1 MRISIAALAAAGFA
15 IAAAQAGAAE
25 FTMRVSHQ
33 VPTAHHLHKALL
45 LFAED
50 VKQRTKGGVEVQLF
64 PAQQLAKAGENF
76 PAVARGAFEA
86 ALVVNAQWGTTIPEM
101 AAPTIPFFF
110 TDLERIKKFPTSEAR
125 KYLDAQLAKRGVHSI
140 SWLYITRVSIFTSGK
155 KPIATLADFQ
165 GLKIRGLNALTDHSL
180 SAIGAAPSTMPG
192 SEVYQGLQTGV
203 LDAGLTDIS
212 AAVSRRY
219 YEVQK
224 YGTVLPY
231 FTVYFHMFSNP
242 KWYASLKP
250 EYRAAIEAAAA
261 KNEQDIIPITEETAA
276 AAVGQLREKGM
287 QIKVLSDA
295 EVAEWR
301 AKMQQPVIDAF
312 IKVAPEGGAKI
323 IELMKK
329 L

>member
-1 MRISIAALAAAGFA
+1 MRMWIAALAAGLAL
-15 IAAAQAGAAE
+15 AAAVPAGAE
-25 FTMRVSHQ
+25 VKMRISHQ
-33 VPTAHHLHKALL
+33 VPTAHHMHKALL

-50 VKQRTKGGVEVQLF
+50 VKQRTKGGVEVQIF
-64 PAQQLAKAGENF
+64 PAEQLAKAGENF
-76 PAVARGAFEA
+76 PSVARGAFEA
-86 ALVVNAQWGTTIPEM
+86 ALVVNVQWGTTIPEM
-101 AAPTIPFFF
+101 AGPTIPFFF

-125 KYLDAQLAKRGVHSI
+125 KYLDGLLAKRGVHSI
-140 SWLYITRVSIFTSGK
+140 SWLYITRISIFTSGK

-165 GLKIRGLNALTDHSL
+165 GLKIRGLNALTDNSL
-180 SAIGAAPSTMPG
+180 KAVGAAPSTMPG

-231 FTVYFHMFSNP
+231 FTVYFHMFANP
-242 KWYASLKP
+242 KWYESLKP
-250 EYRAAIEAAAA
+250 EYLAAIEAAAA

-295 EVAEWR
+295 EVEAWK

-312 IKVAPEGGAKI
+312 LKIAPEGGAKI

>member
-1 MRISIAALAAAGFA
+1 
-15 IAAAQAGAAE
+15 
-25 FTMRVSHQ
+25 
-33 VPTAHHLHKALL
+33 
-45 LFAED
+45 
-50 VKQRTKGGVEVQLF
+50 VQLF
-64 PAQQLAKAGENF
+64 PAQQLATAGENC